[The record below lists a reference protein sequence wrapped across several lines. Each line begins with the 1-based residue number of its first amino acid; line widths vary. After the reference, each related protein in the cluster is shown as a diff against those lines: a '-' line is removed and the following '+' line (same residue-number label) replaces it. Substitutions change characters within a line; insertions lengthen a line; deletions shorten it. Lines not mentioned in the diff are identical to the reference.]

1 MIGGG
6 ARCVDDGLSFLT
18 PIGGRLPA
26 ETRRSHFGNRAIESS
41 SIHQREAKGECPST
55 SRERRFHFGKSCGPP
70 RSKASKTTNPLTIRR
85 VHRLSAGM
93 KLPNPFVRDASS
105 VSPLSFARR
114 SGIGMIIL

>member
-1 MIGGG
+1 MSTM
-6 ARCVDDGLSFLT
+6 DSSFLT

-70 RSKASKTTNPLTIRR
+70 RFKASKTPSSTHHPARPRAPRR
-85 VHRLSAGM
+85 NETPESVREGCLIMSPPCRL
-93 KLPNPFVRDASS
+93 RDDRGSE
-105 VSPLSFARR
+105 
-114 SGIGMIIL
+114 